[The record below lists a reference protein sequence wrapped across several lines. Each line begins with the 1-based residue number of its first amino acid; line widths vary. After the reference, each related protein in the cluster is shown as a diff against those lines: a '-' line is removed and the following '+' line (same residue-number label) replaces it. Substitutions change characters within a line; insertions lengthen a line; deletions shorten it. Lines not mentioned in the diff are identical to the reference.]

1 VPHSASESPSSIID
15 LRKLRLQVESLQSYA
30 EHDLAAFEQPEHPF
44 CYFRLPTQPLGKSD
58 TISVTPTCTA
68 WMSLSATHLLER
80 ALETQK
86 LDEAREKITKD
97 LQLACQSIFSQPWD
111 TGKLPENNAFTVSV
125 VARGVGFLANHGA
138 LDPTYARDLKR
149 IRTQEQT
156 DAPTIKLHDKT
167 LKQILELF
175 LGDPE
180 SLLRLEPFPASP
192 TIAYWL
198 VDAARKLSIELELAS
213 FQALANWAAV
223 EFRRLFA
230 LYSMRD
236 ASTQD
241 PINLAMAACLCSAI
255 RKIGSKNC
263 QASSYLQ
270 KRLFPSNRELLAGI
284 RSFFDEQNKYGVWN
298 KYFPIFH
305 YPASGPNYCWHFE
318 VLEAVIAEFP
328 ILLEDPE
335 IIEKV
340 QRSICWLEENRHAYL
355 VEDKSFSGWHG
366 GGDVV
371 AVRQNLPESWP
382 TCVAHIFLAGLRH
395 ELDIQLRQ
403 LVLNKYSDRVQLYDK
418 SNVEWA
424 RYMDSSFIPAAG
436 IPQSRCTVKKMV
448 EEEIVRPV
456 TGVFKSNS
464 KLEKRHSAVLFGPP
478 GTAKT
483 TLCRA
488 VAQMLGW
495 PYLEL
500 SPSDFLGGGLDQ
512 IYSKVNE
519 VFEDLADLWGAVV
532 LFDEMDALVRNRDL
546 SDEEQVENEN
556 DVENTRQSERQLDVT
571 ETLLTTSMLPKLA
584 KLHDGARVIY
594 FMATNFIGSFDGAI
608 IRSGRFDL
616 LVHLGPPSTEE
627 KMRGIEFWFRHDR
640 FKSESLK
647 NQAYSEAK
655 QILNAVLGGEP
666 AKSQFARFTF
676 GEVGK
681 FFDSLR
687 IIAGAVNTTEA
698 IQKKG
703 VEEIK
708 KLIANWSGE
717 GRKITLWE
725 YTLATPAGGT
735 EPKRS
740 TELKRFLKEA
750 TRVSIQ

>member
-1 VPHSASESPSSIID
+1 MSRDSTGLLKRITD

-30 EHDLAAFEQPEHPF
+30 SDDLAAFAQPAHPF
-44 CYFRLPTQPLGKSD
+44 CYFRLPTKPLGKD
-58 TISVTPTCTA
+58 DKISVTPTCTA
-68 WMSLSATHLLER
+68 WMSLSATHLLEKSLR
-80 ALETQK
+80 KQTI
-86 LDEAREKITKD
+86 DEEREKYTHN
-97 LQLACQSIFSQPWD
+97 LQSACESIFADPWD

-125 VARGVGFLANHGA
+125 VARGVAFLASHGVI
-138 LDPTYARDLKR
+138 DVEYARKLRREREQELKTPPA
-149 IRTQEQT
+149 IT
-156 DAPTIKLHDKT
+156 LHDKT
-167 LKQILELF
+167 LEQILASF
-175 LGDPE
+175 LRDPE

-198 VDAARKLSIELELAS
+198 VDAVRKLSIELAPDS
-213 FQALANWAAV
+213 FRKLANWAGV
-223 EFRRLFA
+223 EFRRLFS

-236 ASTQD
+236 ASTID

-255 RKIGSKNC
+255 RQTAFTND
-263 QASSYLQ
+263 QAGAHLQ
-270 KRLFPSNRELLAGI
+270 ESLFPSTRELLAGI
-284 RSFFDEQNKYGVWN
+284 RSFFDEQNKYGVWE

-328 ILLEDPE
+328 SLLDDLGVV
-335 IIEKV
+335 EKV
-340 QRSICWLEENRHAYL
+340 QRSIGWLEQNRHEYFTG
-355 VEDKSFSGWHG
+355 KKRFCGWHG

-382 TCVAHIFLAGLRH
+382 TSVAHVFLSGLLH
-395 ELDIQLRQ
+395 NLDNQLRS
-403 LVLNKYSDRVQLYDK
+403 LVLEKYSDRVQFYEKDEA
-418 SNVEWA
+418 EWN
-424 RYMDSSFIPAAG
+424 RYMDSSFIESAAV
-436 IPQSRCTVKKMV
+436 PESRSTVKKMV
-448 EEEIVRPV
+448 EEEIVK
-456 TGVFKSNS
+456 TTSGVFKSNS

-488 VAQMLGW
+488 VAQKLGW

-519 VFEDLADLWGAVV
+519 VFDDLTDLWGAVV

-546 SDEEQVENEN
+546 SDEDQA
-556 DVENTRQSERQLDVT
+556 DVESDIDGNKQSERQLDVT

-616 LVHLGPPSTEE
+616 LIHLGPPSTEE
-627 KMRGIEFWFRHDR
+627 KLRGIEFWFRHDR
-640 FKSESLK
+640 FKSLDEK
-647 NQAYSEAK
+647 AEAFK
-655 QILNAVLGGEP
+655 KAKDLMNAVLAGE
-666 AKSQFARFTF
+666 ATRSQFARFTF

-687 IIAGAVNTTEA
+687 IIAEADSTTDAILKIGKAEIEA
-698 IQKKG
+698 QIG
-703 VEEIK
+703 
-708 KLIANWSGE
+708 NWSGI
-717 GRKITLWE
+717 GRKVTLWE
-725 YTLATPAGGT
+725 YTITKPGGGT
-735 EPKRS
+735 EPKKS
-740 TELKRFLKEA
+740 IELKRFLKEA
-750 TRVSIQ
+750 KRVSIQ